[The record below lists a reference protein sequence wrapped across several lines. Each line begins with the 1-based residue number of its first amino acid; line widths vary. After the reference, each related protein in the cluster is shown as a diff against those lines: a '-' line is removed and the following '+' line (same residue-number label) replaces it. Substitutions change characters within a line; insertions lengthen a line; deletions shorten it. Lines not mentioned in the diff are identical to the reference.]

1 MILNSYSFRSKLT
14 LFHVVISTIIFVSS
28 FMPNCDRLSILIH
41 VNKFYLEHVAIHGH
55 YTSYLKKREK
65 P

>member
-1 MILNSYSFRSKLT
+1 
-14 LFHVVISTIIFVSS
+14 
-28 FMPNCDRLSILIH
+28 MPNCGRLSILIH